1 MDDRTL
7 VESARRGDRDAFEAL
22 VKTYETKVYHLAF
35 SFVRDPATAEDLA
48 QDVFVKAYLHLP
60 DFRFDSE
67 FGTWLYRVAVN
78 HIKDHLRKV
87 VRRKEVALSEVEEIR
102 FAGEDPVRG
111 RENARED
118 ERRRAAVH
126 RALDTLP
133 VKYNAILT
141 LRDIRGLSYEE
152 IGRTLKISPGTVDSR
167 LHRARRLLLKKMA
180 PILQKEG
187 FGVEG
192 GEA

>member
-7 VESARRGDRDAFEAL
+7 VESARQGDRSAFETL
-22 VKTYETKVYHLAF
+22 VKKYETKVYHLAF

-48 QDVFVKAYLHLP
+48 QDVFVKAYLHLA

-78 HIKDHLRKV
+78 HVKDHLRKI
-87 VRRKEVALSEVEEIR
+87 VRRKEVALDEVEESR
-102 FAGEDPVRG
+102 FASADPVRG
-111 RENARED
+111 REEAGET

-133 VKYNAILT
+133 PKYNVILT
-141 LRDIRGLSYEE
+141 LRDVRGLSYEE
-152 IGRTLKISPGTVDSR
+152 IAQSLKISPGTVDSR
-167 LHRARRLLLKKMA
+167 LHRARRMLRKKMA
-180 PILQKEG
+180 PILEREG

>member
-7 VESARRGDRDAFEAL
+7 VESACRGDRSAFEAL
-22 VKTYETKVYHLAF
+22 VKKYETKVYHLAF

-48 QDVFVKAYLHLP
+48 QDVFVKAYLHLSE
-60 DFRFDSE
+60 FRFDSE

-78 HIKDHLRKV
+78 QIKDHLRKV
-87 VRRKEVALSEVEEIR
+87 GRRKEVSLEDVPEGR
-102 FAGEDPVRG
+102 FAGEDPNRIRDEA
-111 RENARED
+111 REN

-126 RALDTLP
+126 GALETLP
-133 VKYNAILT
+133 PKYAVILT
-141 LRDIRGLSYEE
+141 LRDVQGMSYEE
-152 IGRTLKISPGTVDSR
+152 IVQTLKISPGTVDSR
-167 LHRARRLLLKKMA
+167 LHRARRLLHKKMA
-180 PILQKEG
+180 PVLKEG

>member
-7 VESARRGDRDAFEAL
+7 VESACRGDRSAFEDL
-22 VKTYETKVYHLAF
+22 VKKYETKVYHLAF
-35 SFVRDPATAEDLA
+35 SFVRDAATAEDLA

-60 DFRFDSE
+60 EFRFDSE

-78 HIKDHLRKV
+78 QIKDHLRKV
-87 VRRKEVALSEVEEIR
+87 GRRKEVSLEDVPEGQ
-102 FAGEDPVRG
+102 FASEDPSRIRDEA
-111 RENARED
+111 REN

-126 RALDTLP
+126 RALETLP
-133 VKYNAILT
+133 PKYAVILT
-141 LRDIRGLSYEE
+141 LRDVQGLSYEE
-152 IGRTLKISPGTVDSR
+152 IVQTLKISPGTVDSR
-167 LHRARRLLLKKMA
+167 LHRARRLLHKKMA
-180 PILQKEG
+180 PVLKEG